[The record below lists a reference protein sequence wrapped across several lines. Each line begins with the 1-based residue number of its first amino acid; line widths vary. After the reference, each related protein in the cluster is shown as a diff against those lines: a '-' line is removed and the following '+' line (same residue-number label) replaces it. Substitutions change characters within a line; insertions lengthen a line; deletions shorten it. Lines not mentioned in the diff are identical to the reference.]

1 MKLLNVFFGM
11 VWVVVGYVKM
21 PFFQFFRVEGSFLFA
36 QSRNGRVQRNAVH
49 PGSNF
54 GLPPERM
61 EGAPQLQYNFL
72 EEVVAGIPVGF
83 VQDTNLMDQT
93 LMFVY
98 QVDEGFFLKVSQ
110 HRNALRFIGRKL
122 GNIITGMQP
131 VPFSFSSHANQK
143 ILYFRSPLN
152 VYNMAL
158 RRWIRNFFGFSR
170 AQTHGFIVFLPVVAI
185 VVFSEPLYR
194 WYSSRHEPDFSREQA
209 TLDSLAALWK
219 FDEYTVLVDEEERN
233 ITLFPFDPNQATEEE
248 LRALGF
254 SPGLSKRLIA
264 YRTKGGS
271 FRIKH
276 DLMKLY
282 GMDSLFFANLEPF
295 ILLPESFNVA
305 ANEKPI
311 SSHREKP
318 VTREATRFDLNLADT
333 SLLKTIYGI
342 GSKLSGRIVQHRDRL
357 GGFVATHQLYGI
369 YGLDSAVID
378 RLLKVSF
385 IREDFQP
392 QTLNIN
398 AVTEEELAVHPYI
411 SKRMARAMVTYRFQ
425 HGKYQ
430 SVEDLRKILQLDE
443 AQLNSIRP
451 YLTVD

>member
-1 MKLLNVFFGM
+1 
-11 VWVVVGYVKM
+11 
-21 PFFQFFRVEGSFLFA
+21 
-36 QSRNGRVQRNAVH
+36 
-49 PGSNF
+49 
-54 GLPPERM
+54 
-61 EGAPQLQYNFL
+61 
-72 EEVVAGIPVGF
+72 
-83 VQDTNLMDQT
+83 
-93 LMFVY
+93 
-98 QVDEGFFLKVSQ
+98 
-110 HRNALRFIGRKL
+110 
-122 GNIITGMQP
+122 
-131 VPFSFSSHANQK
+131 
-143 ILYFRSPLN
+143 
-152 VYNMAL
+152 MAL

-170 AQTHGFIVFLPVVAI
+170 AQTHGFIVFLPLVAI

-194 WYSSRHEPDFSREQA
+194 WYSSWHEPDFSREQA

-254 SPGLSKRLIA
+254 SPGLSKRLMA

-357 GGFVATHQLYGI
+357 GGFVSTRQLYGI

-443 AQLNSIRP
+443 EQLNSIRP